1 MHLTLRETLL
11 GSYITLLVLNTEG
24 MAPEC
29 LPPNGKVIKDPPW
42 PVKKPGR
49 LQIPLQIQFC
59 PDKSPEEQWGN
70 VRSGKTDPSPDFE
83 GYRFLR

>member
-29 LPPNGKVIKDPPW
+29 LPPNGKVIKGSTLACEKARQATDSSAN
-42 PVKKPGR
+42 PVLSRQEPR
-49 LQIPLQIQFC
+49 
-59 PDKSPEEQWGN
+59 
-70 VRSGKTDPSPDFE
+70 RTMGKCE
-83 GYRFLR
+83 KWKN